1 MKVGTDGVLL
11 GAWANLESSKLILDI
26 GTGTGLIALMAAQ
39 RNTTAIIHG
48 IDIDNVSY
56 LEACENISIS
66 PWQNRIK
73 IFNENITNFDNK
85 YQYDTIIS
93 NPPFFENGL
102 RSDKSQRDLARSSKN
117 LPASDLIESVIRLL
131 STEGRFCMIYPY
143 QPGIDF
149 VELAKRNGLHLS
161 NETIVRSRSD
171 RPPERLLMEFKL
183 KRCPT
188 VRNELVIYKQN
199 VGHREY
205 TADCIALTKD
215 FYINL

>member
-11 GAWANLESSKLILDI
+11 GAWANLRSSKLILDI

-39 RNTTAIIHG
+39 RNTAAVIHG
-48 IDIDNVSY
+48 VDIDHESY

-66 PWQNRIK
+66 PWQDRIK
-73 IFNENITNFDNK
+73 IFNENIINFEYGN
-85 YQYDTIIS
+85 QYDNIIS

-102 RSDKSQRDLARSSKN
+102 RSDKSRRDLARSSLN
-117 LPASDLIESVIRLL
+117 LPAIDLIKSVIRLL
-131 STEGRFCMIYPY
+131 SPAGRFSMIYPY
-143 QPGIDF
+143 QQGIDF
-149 VELAKRNGLHLS
+149 AELAERNGLYLS
-161 NETIVRSRSD
+161 NQTIVRSRSD
-171 RPPERLLMEFKL
+171 RPPERLLMEFKPKLCTTLL
-183 KRCPT
+183 K
-188 VRNELVIYKQN
+188 ELVIYKQD